1 MRDWGERYAELLRRT
16 GDLLLE
22 RLAGVPEPFCLLC
35 CETNIAECHRK
46 QIADRLIRT
55 RGGTVHHL
63 E

>member
-1 MRDWGERYAELLRRT
+1 VKPPGCEILGPRHCRGSAHL
-16 GDLLLE
+16 
-22 RLAGVPEPFCLLC
+22 PEPFCLLC
-35 CETNIAECHRK
+35 CETKIAECHRK